1 MEAGGFTDK
10 PVHGWYVADLKP
22 AALSSINTSGTTQ
35 FRLSYRKSD
44 KDNKGADYIKFYNG
58 NADDADKPALMLR
71 YYIP

>member
-22 AALSSINTSGTTQ
+22 AALSSINPSGTTQ

-58 NADDADKPALMLR
+58 NANDADKPALMLR